1 MSELLNKCK
10 LLKGNVGALGSARTQ
25 EKDEALKLVGES
37 IRANAKAIIEA
48 NGIDIKN
55 ARDAGMKES
64 LVDRLLLDN
73 DRIESVIEGIDA
85 VIALKD
91 PVWKSSDVWTLEN
104 GLNISKMSVPLGVIG
119 IIYESRPNVTVDA
132 FALAIKS
139 GNCILLRGSSSAI
152 NSNIA
157 LVKAM
162 KEGLRKSSISE
173 DALQL
178 IEDTS
183 YETVNEM
190 LKMNEYIDLII
201 PRGGSGLIQTVV
213 KNATVPTIETG
224 IGNCHTYIDASAK
237 IDDAVAIAVNAK
249 AQRPGVCNSCETIL
263 VHKAVSKDFL
273 TKLEKSFKGN
283 VEMRGC
289 EITQSII
296 DVNKA
301 TDEDWQ
307 EEFLDFIV
315 AIKVVE
321 SVDEA
326 ITHINKYGSL
336 HSECI
341 VTEDYTNSEKFLRE
355 IDAAAVYVN
364 ASTRF
369 TDGGMFG
376 FGCEM
381 GISTQKMHA
390 RGPMGLNE
398 LVTVK
403 YAIRGNGQIRE

>member
-1 MSELLNKCK
+1 MELINKCK
-10 LLKGNVGALGSARTQ
+10 LLKNNASKLGSVKTS
-25 EKDEALKLVGES
+25 EKDNALKLVGES
-37 IRANAKAIIEA
+37 IIANTAKIIEA
-48 NGIDIKN
+48 NKIDIIK
-55 ARDAGMKES
+55 ARETGVKES
-64 LVDRLLLDN
+64 LVDRLLLDEQRVR
-73 DRIESVIEGIDA
+73 DVVDGITSVIG
-85 VIALKD
+85 LKD
-91 PVWKSSDVWTLEN
+91 PIWQSKEVWTLEN
-104 GLNISKMSVPLGVIG
+104 GLNISKMTVPLGVIG

-132 FALAIKS
+132 FALAVKS

-157 LVKAM
+157 LVSAM
-162 KEGLRKSSISE
+162 KEGLRKSAISE
-173 DALQL
+173 DVIQL

-183 YETVNEM
+183 HETVNEM
-190 LKMNEYIDLII
+190 IKQDEYIDLII
-201 PRGGSGLIQTVV
+201 PRGGSGLIQAVV

-224 IGNCHTYIDASAK
+224 IGNCHTFIDASAK
-237 IDDAVAIAVNAK
+237 LDDAVKIAVNAK

-263 VHKAVSKDFL
+263 VHKDISKDFL
-273 TKLEKSFKGN
+273 KQLESELKGV
-283 VEMRGC
+283 VEMRGD
-289 EITQSII
+289 EKTREII
-296 DVNKA
+296 DVIEAK
-301 TDEDWQ
+301 ESDWA

-321 SVDEA
+321 DIDEA
-326 ITHINKYGSL
+326 ITHINKYGSM

-341 VTEDYTNSEKFLRE
+341 VTEDYTNSEKFLRS